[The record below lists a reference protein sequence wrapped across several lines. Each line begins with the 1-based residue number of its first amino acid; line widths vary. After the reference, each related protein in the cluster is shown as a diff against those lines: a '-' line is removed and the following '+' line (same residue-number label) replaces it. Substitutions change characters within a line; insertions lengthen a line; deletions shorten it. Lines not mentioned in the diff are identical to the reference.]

1 MAETMM
7 FLTKM
12 TLPANAPLEAL
23 AANLPHPPHPLLGR
37 RPGPL
42 VLPDNMVCFQR
53 RSASELNRPR
63 HGRALHHRF
72 VLILA
77 LRATVSVCVDDRVI
91 RLGANEGL
99 LVFPFQFHHY
109 IDHGQRDLLWI
120 FITFDLADAESL
132 ESLRYRPF
140 ALTPAARALAT
151 DLLKAC
157 QQEERMSELPLLLLA
172 LLLARLRRQQPVPRR
187 KHHPAVEPGVVTRVN
202 QLAHRS
208 NQPLGLKEIARNLG
222 ISQSHLR
229 ARFRA
234 SCGVSIGRHLRR
246 LRLERAC
253 GLLRLTPH
261 RVTEI
266 ADQCG
271 FNSIYSFSRAFCA
284 AFGQSPSVYRQKMRP
299 PGGTRSGGKQRRSRR

>member
-1 MAETMM
+1 M
-7 FLTKM
+7 FLTKV
-12 TLPANAPLEAL
+12 TQPANTTLDAL
-23 AANLPHPPHPLLGR
+23 AANLPRPPHPLLGR
-37 RPGPL
+37 RAGPL
-42 VLPDNMVCFQR
+42 VLPDNIVCFQR

-77 LRATVSVCVDDRVI
+77 LRTTVSVCVDDRVI
-91 RLGANEGL
+91 RVGANEGL

-109 IDHGQRDLLWI
+109 IDDGQRNLLWI
-120 FITFDLADAESL
+120 FITFDLADSESL
-132 ESLRYRPF
+132 QSLRYRPF
-140 ALTPAARALAT
+140 VLTPTARALAA
-151 DLLKAC
+151 DLLRSC
-157 QQEERMSELPLLLLA
+157 HTEERASELPLLLLA
-172 LLLARLRRQQPVPRR
+172 LLLARLRRQQPARQRR
-187 KHHPAVEPGVVTRVN
+187 HDPAVEPGVATRVN

-208 NQPLGLKEIARNLG
+208 SQPLGVKEIARNLG

-253 GLLRLTPH
+253 GLLRLTPL

-266 ADQCG
+266 AEQCG
-271 FNSIYSFSRAFCA
+271 FNSIYSFSRAFCTA
-284 AFGQSPSVYRQKMRP
+284 YGLPASVYRQKTRP
-299 PGGTRSGGKQRRSRR
+299 PGGRRSGGNPTQPRP

>member
-12 TLPANAPLEAL
+12 TLSLKATLETL
-23 AANLPHPPHPLLGR
+23 ADNLPQPPHPLLGR

-42 VLPDNMVCFQR
+42 VLPDNIICFQR
-53 RSASELNRPR
+53 RSAAELNRPR
-63 HGRALHHRF
+63 QGRALHHRF

-77 LRATVSVCVDDRVI
+77 LRASASVCVDQRVI
-91 RLGANEGL
+91 RLEAGEGL
-99 LVFPFQFHHY
+99 LIFPFQFHHY
-109 IDHGQRDLLWI
+109 LDNGGRNLRWI
-120 FITFDLADAESL
+120 FITFDLAEAESL
-132 ESLRYRPF
+132 QTLRYCPF
-140 ALTPAARALAT
+140 ALTPATRTLAADLIRAY
-151 DLLKAC
+151 
-157 QQEERMSELPLLLLA
+157 QQEQRMSELPLLLLA
-172 LLLARLRRQQPVPRR
+172 LLLARLRRLQPAPRRRPVPST
-187 KHHPAVEPGVVTRVN
+187 EPGVVTRVN
-202 QLAHRS
+202 QLAHHS
-208 NQPLGLKEIARNLG
+208 NQPLGLKEIAHALG

-246 LRLERAC
+246 LRLERAG

-266 ADQCG
+266 AEQCG
-271 FNSIYSFSRAFCA
+271 FNSIYSFSRAFGA

-299 PGGTRSGGKQRRSRR
+299 SGGPRR